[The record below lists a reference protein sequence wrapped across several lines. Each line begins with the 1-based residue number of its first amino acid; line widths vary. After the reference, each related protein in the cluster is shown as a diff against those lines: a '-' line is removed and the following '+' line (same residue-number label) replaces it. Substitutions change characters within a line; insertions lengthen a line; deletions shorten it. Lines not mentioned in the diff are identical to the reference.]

1 MRIGETP
8 STPWQR
14 PLAEVRLMLPP
25 SITSQEGDR
34 RSVLTSTPSDLPR
47 RAATAPKGSLGSSL
61 GAALSATNPSAS
73 NRGSSSPRAGDH
85 DHGKPSTD
93 VSGDDAGV
101 VSRWFFEH
109 QGEIGFE
116 FRGGGGAVWDS
127 SLLFGPDASWGSV
140 PFPIEHFGYTVI
152 RRADGLKDHLDELWA
167 IGS

>member
-1 MRIGETP
+1 MLIERTRLVADAFDDISGLLIELGVRC
-8 STPWQR
+8 PW
-14 PLAEVRLMLPP
+14 LACLRLVAY
-25 SITSQEGDR
+25 SSCHKASERQVSCDAGR
-34 RSVLTSTPSDLPR
+34 ASRS
-47 RAATAPKGSLGSSL
+47 
-61 GAALSATNPSAS
+61 
-73 NRGSSSPRAGDH
+73 RGSWNPGILDDPR
-85 DHGKPSTD
+85 
-93 VSGDDAGV
+93 VVEYWDDAGV